1 MNHRFAS
8 HRKDREC
15 SSHSNKPTA
24 TNSASPSRRQSLG
37 KQFSLSRSRLVWLIA
52 IAFLAGLLLF
62 WLTPLKNLFNY
73 DFLASW
79 LHQLNCFPCA
89 ATFFIILHAIA
100 TVFGVPGTV
109 LTVAGGAVFGLFW
122 GSLLSAI
129 GATVGAVGAFW
140 IARYLFH
147 DWAERRFARH
157 RRLAVFREAV
167 KRSPLRFIL
176 AVRFAPISPFNV
188 VNFLFGLTPI
198 SSIDYTIGT
207 FFGIIPGIVAYTWI
221 GVTGIDAFQ
230 QGEWL
235 PFLIALS
242 LLALLSCLPAFA
254 RQYWQGR

>member
-1 MNHRFAS
+1 MKHRFAS
-8 HRKDREC
+8 HRKDREF
-15 SSHSNKPTA
+15 SSHGNKPAA
-24 TNSASPSRRQSLG
+24 TNSPPSSRRQQWLG
-37 KQFSLSRSRLVWLIA
+37 KRSRNAWLIA
-52 IAFLAGLLLF
+52 IALLAGLLLF

-79 LHQLNCFPCA
+79 LQKLDCFPCA

-157 RRLAVFREAV
+157 RKLSVFREAV
-167 KRSPLRFIL
+167 KRSPLRFVL

-198 SSIDYTIGT
+198 SGRDYAIGT
-207 FFGIIPGIVAYTWI
+207 FFGIFPGTIAYTWV
-221 GVTGIDAFQ
+221 GVTGVDAFQ

-235 PFLIALS
+235 PFFIALS
-242 LLALLSCLPAFA
+242 LLALLSCIPAFA
-254 RQYWQGR
+254 RQYRQGR